1 MEVLCFLLVA
11 KFAAGKNR
19 SFVLNRNWCF
29 GRVLA
34 GDVRPGVRG
43 RRYCSVVCD
52 VRHFHRFIILLRRA
66 KCKTL
71 CVYIG
76 WHFGRSPKGW
86 RTEGRRYKTCAYA
99 FALVR
104 SSTYVFTVSNAVAL
118 FEKRCGPKWD
128 SSSFSSASHSAC
140 VAHSNATPCSLFGAS
155 VGVAQK
161 SEQLIPR
168 SPGSI
173 FQTS

>member
-1 MEVLCFLLVA
+1 MYRIEIGVWEGRRDPS
-11 KFAAGKNR
+11 AGMKQR
-19 SFVLNRNWCF
+19 R
-29 GRVLA
+29 RPQDD
-34 GDVRPGVRG
+34 DVRRILGAAEG
-43 RRYCSVVCD
+43 TGTATGG

-76 WHFGRSPKGW
+76 WPVSRSPKGW
-86 RTEGRRYKTCAYA
+86 RPEGRRYKTCAYA

-118 FEKRCGPKWD
+118 FEKRCGPKCV
-128 SSSFSSASHSAC
+128 SSSLSRASHSAC
-140 VAHSNATPCSLFGAS
+140 VAHSKATPCSLFGAS
-155 VGVAQK
+155 VGVARK

-168 SPGSI
+168 RPGNI
-173 FQTS
+173 FHTS